1 MKMVILDRD
10 GVINYD
16 SDEYIKSPEE
26 WHAIPGSLH
35 AIATLNRS
43 GFKTVVA
50 TNQSGIARG
59 HYDVAM
65 LDRIHEKLM
74 YELAAVGGYIEE
86 FYFCPH
92 HPDEKCLC
100 RKPQPGLLLRI
111 QQTYRLDLANTY
123 FIGDSWV
130 DIEAAQLAGCQ
141 PLLVLTGKGAQTLQ
155 ERPALGSIPHFA
167 DLAEATNYVLSQQ
180 K

>member
-1 MKMVILDRD
+1 MNMIILDRD

-16 SDEYIKSPEE
+16 SDQYIKSPDE
-26 WHAIPGSLH
+26 WHAIPGSLN

-43 GFKTVVA
+43 GFKVVVA

-59 HYDVAM
+59 YYDVAM
-65 LDRIHEKLM
+65 LDLIHEKLM
-74 YELAAVGGYIEE
+74 HELASVGGYIEE

-111 QQTYRLDLANTY
+111 QEKYKLDLSTTY

-130 DIEAAQLAGCQ
+130 DIEAAKLAGCQ

-155 ERPALGSIPHFA
+155 ERPTILTIPYFA
-167 DLAEATNYVLSQQ
+167 DLAEATDYVLSQQ